1 MFKNTILITL
11 LIFTMSCGYEPINA
25 KKNRIKGG
33 NFSIGQINFIGDRQ
47 INIKIKEKLSNY
59 SNVKKDKHYTLEI
72 ESKSLKT
79 TIAKDIK
86 GDPSVFELNDCRTQ
100 RNLSEEG
107 RNQAKRI
114 GARFREDGMARVW
127 IYSSQWCRCR
137 KTAGLFDLGTVED
150 LSILNSFFSTIYG
163 PREANSKIG

>member
-47 INIKIKEKLSNY
+47 INIKIKEKLSSY
-59 SNVKKDKHYTLEI
+59 YNVKKDKHYTLEI

-86 GDPSVFELNDCRTQ
+86 GDPSVF
-100 RNLSEEG
+100 
-107 RNQAKRI
+107 
-114 GARFREDGMARVW
+114 
-127 IYSSQWCRCR
+127 
-137 KTAGLFDLGTVED
+137 D
-150 LSILNSFFSTIYG
+150 LSIKIIVQFKKEDNTGTKIIFNENFKYNNNVDKFEMKRYEREIKHNLAQTITNSLIMKLSNYQ
-163 PREANSKIG
+163 

>member
-86 GDPSVFELNDCRTQ
+86 GDPSVF
-100 RNLSEEG
+100 
-107 RNQAKRI
+107 
-114 GARFREDGMARVW
+114 
-127 IYSSQWCRCR
+127 
-137 KTAGLFDLGTVED
+137 D
-150 LSILNSFFSTIYG
+150 LSIKIIVQFKKEDNTGTKIIFNENFKYNNNVDKLEMKRYEREIKHNLAQTITNSLIMKLSNYQ
-163 PREANSKIG
+163 

>member
-47 INIKIKEKLSNY
+47 INIKIKEKLSSY
-59 SNVKKDKHYTLEI
+59 YNVKKDKHYTLEI

-86 GDPSVFELNDCRTQ
+86 GDPSVF
-100 RNLSEEG
+100 
-107 RNQAKRI
+107 
-114 GARFREDGMARVW
+114 
-127 IYSSQWCRCR
+127 
-137 KTAGLFDLGTVED
+137 D
-150 LSILNSFFSTIYG
+150 LSIKIIVQFKKEDNTGTKIIFNENFKYNNNVDKLEMKRYEREIKHNLAQTITNSLIMKLSNYQ
-163 PREANSKIG
+163 